1 MKRYVQ
7 SSEDMSRGVMMDSG
21 RWLEPFQSEKN
32 LNIVSHLTWNPQMQR
47 FFGKI
52 TIRHQSYTISWR
64 EAE

>member
-1 MKRYVQ
+1 
-7 SSEDMSRGVMMDSG
+7 MSRGVMMDSG